1 MDLGERMKLEPEP
14 SAPSGVQDELAA
26 LERRATRLRYFLPA
40 IPTGL
45 IQTPEYM
52 RHVMTQTSASG
63 AGDVDRVIA
72 LKQER
77 QAVLDD
83 PEKQFGFLLTES
95 AIRWQLCEPAV
106 MARQIEH
113 LVSLSRRP
121 NVDVKVLPLS
131 ARVPEVPF
139 NTFTVYDTT
148 LATLE
153 VFTGRVV
160 VREAKDVEHYSR
172 LFDVFAEHAYAGDT
186 ARQLLSD
193 WAETS
198 SASG

>member
-1 MDLGERMKLEPEP
+1 MKLDPEP
-14 SAPSGVQDELAA
+14 NAPSGVQHELAA
-26 LERRATRLRYFLPA
+26 LERSATRLRYFLPA

-52 RHVMTQTSASG
+52 RHVMTKTSASE
-63 AGDVDRVIA
+63 ARNVDQVIA
-72 LKQER
+72 LKRER

-83 PEKQFGFLLTES
+83 SEKRFEFLLTES
-95 AIRWQLCEPAV
+95 AARWQLCEAAV
-106 MARQIEH
+106 IARQIEH

-131 ARVPEVPF
+131 ARVSEVPF

-160 VREAKDVEHYSR
+160 LREAKDVERYRR
-172 LFDVFAEHAYAGDT
+172 LFDVFAEHAYAGDA

-193 WAETS
+193 WAGTS
-198 SASG
+198 TSG

>member
-1 MDLGERMKLEPEP
+1 MELEPES
-14 SAPSGVQDELAA
+14 SASGGVQHELAA
-26 LERRATRLRYFLPA
+26 LERAATRLRYFLPA

-52 RHVMTQTSASG
+52 RQVMTRTSAST
-63 AGDVDRVIA
+63 AGGVERVIA
-72 LKQER
+72 LKLER
-77 QAVLDD
+77 QAALDD
-83 PEKQFGFLLTES
+83 IDKQFEFLLTES
-95 AIRWQLCEPAV
+95 AIRWQLCEAAV
-106 MARQIEH
+106 MERQIEH

-121 NVDVKVLPLS
+121 NVDIKVLPLS
-131 ARVPEVPF
+131 ARVSEIPF

-153 VFTGRVV
+153 DFTGRVV
-160 VREAKDVEHYSR
+160 LRDVKGVEHYRR
-172 LFDVFAEHAYAGDT
+172 LFDVFAEQAYAGDA

>member
-1 MDLGERMKLEPEP
+1 MKLEPES
-14 SAPSGVQDELAA
+14 SAAGDVQYELAA
-26 LERRATRLRYFLPA
+26 LERSATHLRYFLPA

-72 LKQER
+72 LKLER

-83 PEKQFGFLLTES
+83 PEKEFEFLLTES
-95 AIRWQLCEPAV
+95 AVRWQLCEAAV

-160 VREAKDVEHYSR
+160 LREVKDVDHYRR
-172 LFDVFAEHAYAGDT
+172 LFDVFAEHAYAGDA
-186 ARQLLSD
+186 ARQLLGE
-193 WAETS
+193 WAENS

>member
-1 MDLGERMKLEPEP
+1 MKLEPE
-14 SAPSGVQDELAA
+14 SSTRNGIQHELAA
-26 LERRATRLRYFLPA
+26 LEKSATRLRYFLPA

-52 RHVMTQTSASG
+52 RHVMTQTSASA
-63 AGDVDRVIA
+63 AGDSDRVIA
-72 LKQER
+72 LKLER

-83 PEKQFGFLLTES
+83 PEKRFEFLLTES
-95 AIRWQLCEPAV
+95 AVRWQLCEPAV

-131 ARVPEVPF
+131 ARVSEVPF

-160 VREAKDVEHYSR
+160 LRQATDVDHYSR
-172 LFDVFAEHAYAGDT
+172 LFDAFAQHAYADDS
-186 ARQLLSD
+186 ARKLLED
-193 WAETS
+193 WSEFASTS
-198 SASG
+198 AFRGRA

>member
-1 MDLGERMKLEPEP
+1 MNLEPES
-14 SAPSGVQDELAA
+14 SAASGVQLELAA
-26 LERRATRLRYFLPA
+26 LEKSAVHLRYFLPS

-52 RHVMTQTSASG
+52 RHVMTRTSAS
-63 AGDVDRVIA
+63 ATGDVDRVIA
-72 LKQER
+72 LKLER
-77 QAVLDD
+77 QAVLND
-83 PEKQFGFLLTES
+83 PEKRFEFLLTES
-95 AIRWQLCEPAV
+95 AIRWQLCEAAV
-106 MARQIEH
+106 MAQQIEH

-131 ARVPEVPF
+131 ARVSEVPF

-160 VREAKDVEHYSR
+160 LREAKDVEHYSR
-172 LFDVFAEHAYAGDT
+172 LFEAFAGHAYTDDA
-186 ARQLLSD
+186 ARQLLDD
-193 WAETS
+193 WAQSS